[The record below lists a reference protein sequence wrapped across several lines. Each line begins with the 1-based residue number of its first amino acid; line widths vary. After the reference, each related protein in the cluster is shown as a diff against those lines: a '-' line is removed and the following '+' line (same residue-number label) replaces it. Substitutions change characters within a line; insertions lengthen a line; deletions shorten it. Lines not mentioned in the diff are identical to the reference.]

1 MKKSNFM
8 VFVLSLSLFFGC
20 VLPGERVGSETSI
33 LGPDAQTR
41 IIKDITPKE
50 AFTLIKNNRHNSSFV
65 ILDVRTPQE
74 FREERLSGA
83 INLDYYSRT
92 FRNDLN
98 KLDKDKTYLIYCYS
112 GMRSGAT
119 LNLMKKSR
127 FKEVYNISGGILA
140 WKADGLPSIQ

>member
-20 VLPGERVGSETSI
+20 APPGERGGSETPI
-33 LGPDAQTR
+33 LGLDAQTR

-65 ILDVRTPQE
+65 ILDVRTPHE
-74 FREERLSGA
+74 FREGHLSGA
-83 INLDYYSRT
+83 INLDYYSST
-92 FRNDLN
+92 FRNDLDN
-98 KLDKDKTYLIYCYS
+98 LDKDETYLIYCHS

-119 LNLMKKSR
+119 LNLIKK
-127 FKEVYNISGGILA
+127 FLLVYNQLYLQRMSELV
-140 WKADGLPSIQ
+140 K

>member
-1 MKKSNFM
+1 M
-8 VFVLSLSLFFGC
+8 VLVLLLSLFFGF
-20 VLPGERVGSETSI
+20 VLLGERVGSETSI
-33 LGPDAQTR
+33 LGLDAQTR

-50 AFTLIKNNRHNSSFV
+50 AFTLIKNNRPNSSFV

-92 FRNDLN
+92 FRNDLD

-127 FKEVYNISGGILA
+127 FKEVYNILGGILA